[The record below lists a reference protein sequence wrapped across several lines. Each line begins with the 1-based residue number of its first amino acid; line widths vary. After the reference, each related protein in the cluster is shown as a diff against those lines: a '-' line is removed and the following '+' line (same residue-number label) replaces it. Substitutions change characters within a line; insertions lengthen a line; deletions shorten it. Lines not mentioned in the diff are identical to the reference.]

1 MIIDSHVHIW
11 TPDTTHYPLASG
23 WTQEDMQPSSFTPE
37 ELFRHARP
45 SKVERIVLIQIAY
58 YSFDNSYMLDAIK
71 RYRDELPGGI
81 FGGVA
86 IIDADG
92 DSPDD
97 EMRRLL
103 EDGVRGFRIYGANYS
118 RNGRRAMAANPDWLT
133 GPGIDLMF
141 RTAAETRQSLCML
154 IDPSDLPA
162 IDAACAR
169 NPETPVVID
178 HMARVGFGDG
188 IPDADLLA
196 LCGIA
201 RHRNIK
207 VKISAFYGAGLANP
221 PHDDLIPM
229 MRRLFD
235 AFGPERLMWASDCP
249 FQVDNETYEDS
260 LSLIRDR
267 LDFLSASDREWL
279 LGKTAEKTYF

>member
-23 WTQEDMQPSSFTPE
+23 WTQEDMKPSSFTPE

-45 SKVERIVLIQIAY
+45 SNVERIVLIQMAY
-58 YSFDNSYMLDAIK
+58 YGFDNSYMLDAMK
-71 RYRDELPGGI
+71 QYRDELPGGI

-86 IIDADG
+86 VIDVDG
-92 DSPDD
+92 ASPED

-103 EDGVRGFRIYGANYS
+103 EDGVRGFRICGANYKNS
-118 RNGRRAMAANPDWLT
+118 RRVMDANPDWLS
-133 GPGIDLMF
+133 GPGMNVMF
-141 RTAAETRQSLCML
+141 RTAAETRQSICTL

-169 NPETPVVID
+169 YPETPVVID

-188 IPDADLLA
+188 IPDADVEA
-196 LCGIA
+196 LCAMA

-229 MRRLFD
+229 IRRLFD

-267 LDFLSASDREWL
+267 LDFLSEDDREWL

>member
-11 TPDTTHYPLASG
+11 TPDTSRYPLASG
-23 WTQEDMQPSSFTPE
+23 WTWKDMVPSSFTPE

-45 SKVERIVLIQIAY
+45 SNVERIVLIQIAY
-58 YSFDNSYMLDAIK
+58 YGFDNSYMLDAMK
-71 RYRDELPGGI
+71 QYRDEVPGGI

-86 IIDADG
+86 IIDADR
-92 DSPDD
+92 DSPED

-103 EDGVRGFRIYGANYS
+103 QDGVRGFRIYGANYS
-118 RNGRRAMAANPDWLT
+118 SNGRRVMAANPDWLS

-141 RTAAETRQSLCML
+141 CTAAETRQSLCML
-154 IDPSDLPA
+154 IDPSDLQTL
-162 IDAACAR
+162 DASCAR

-188 IPDADLLA
+188 IPDADVKA
-196 LCGIA
+196 LCGMG

-207 VKISAFYGAGLANP
+207 VKISAFYGAGLAKP

-229 MRRLFD
+229 IRRLFD

-267 LDFLSASDREWL
+267 LDFLTASDREWL
-279 LGKTAEKTYF
+279 LGKTAEQTYF